1 MTLTLSDDDAR
12 TLREMLHDY
21 LPQLKYEVART
32 EAVKLRHLLAMRQTL
47 CERLLAELGDDRR
60 GDRTSPNPRL

>member
-1 MTLTLSDDDAR
+1 MTLTLSDDDAQI
-12 TLREMLHDY
+12 LRELLHDY

-47 CERLLAELGDDRR
+47 CERLLVELGDEQR
-60 GDRTSPNPRL
+60 GGRASTR

>member
-1 MTLTLSDDDAR
+1 MTLTLSDDDAQI
-12 TLREMLHDY
+12 LREMLHDY

-47 CERLLAELGDDRR
+47 CERLLVELGDEQR
-60 GDRTSPNPRL
+60 GGRASTR